1 MFPAAGHNSHIIL
14 AHRFNEHNY
23 CIHSSLIY
31 SRRLF
36 LLCQMYRH
44 VPNGQEDYTLI
55 RMLANENK
63 FISYLHE
70 PLLCYDCSPRHLRH

>member
-1 MFPAAGHNSHIIL
+1 
-14 AHRFNEHNY
+14 
-23 CIHSSLIY
+23 
-31 SRRLF
+31 
-36 LLCQMYRH
+36 MYRH